1 MRSQWNGD
9 PLPGNRFRFRVRVV
23 RAGGRGEAACERE
36 RNVSAVARPNS
47 SQMMRSP
54 PPVGQRWLA
63 GVPSVSRWCL
73 VVVLLVSRRCPV
85 GRVGSLLAAR
95 VFGK

>member
-1 MRSQWNGD
+1 MERS
-9 PLPGNRFRFRVRVV
+9 PPNREIGFGFVFVSCVSCV
-23 RAGGRGEAACERE
+23 RAGEAKLRASVRG
-36 RNVSAVARPNS
+36 NLSAVARPNP